1 MLPMILCHLQQ
12 LLEMKEELELVIQ
25 ILSDI
30 LMLLHRQDVVSEL
43 VRCNLEYKPAT
54 KYILYVSSVYS
65 VMT

>member
-1 MLPMILCHLQQ
+1 MSIYKEFICIECRELMLPMILCHLQQ

-43 VRCNLEYKPAT
+43 VRRNLE
-54 KYILYVSSVYS
+54 
-65 VMT
+65 